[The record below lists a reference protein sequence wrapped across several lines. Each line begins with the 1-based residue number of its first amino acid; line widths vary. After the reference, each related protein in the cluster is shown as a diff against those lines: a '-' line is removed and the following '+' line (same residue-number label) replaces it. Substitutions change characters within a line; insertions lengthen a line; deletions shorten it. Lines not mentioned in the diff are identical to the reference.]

1 MPIDHLGRRTISP
14 TSIRYSKFYQK
25 STLNLTL
32 LVILVWGLYLNA
44 ANRDSFQSNQEHATT
59 NYSVVKYVG
68 NVSHVPTNDC
78 LVQLGHVRDIKLYS
92 QNDEDGALLQ
102 LLRCSKYICISCLFI
117 YRIHNDRLTTHAQY
131 QWEDTELKNTLSL
144 DQKVAWR

>member
-1 MPIDHLGRRTISP
+1 MPIDHLGRRT
-14 TSIRYSKFYQK
+14 TSNRRELFQK

-32 LVILVWGLYLNA
+32 LVLLVWGIYLNIA
-44 ANRDSFQSNQEHATT
+44 HRQTTSRSNQEHVITT

-68 NVSHVPTNDC
+68 NISHIPTNDC

-102 LLRCSKYICISCLFI
+102 LLRCSKYFCV
-117 YRIHNDRLTTHAQY
+117 YM
-131 QWEDTELKNTLSL
+131 
-144 DQKVAWR
+144 

>member
-14 TSIRYSKFYQK
+14 TSNKHNKFLQHK
-25 STLNLTL
+25 STLHLTL
-32 LVILVWGLYLNA
+32 LVLLVWGLYLNA
-44 ANRDSFQSNQEHATT
+44 ANRQTTSQSNQEHIITT

-102 LLRCSKYICISCLFI
+102 LLRCCKYGICIPCFMFVSMW
-117 YRIHNDRLTTHAQY
+117 YTQ
-131 QWEDTELKNTLSL
+131 
-144 DQKVAWR
+144 

>member
-1 MPIDHLGRRTISP
+1 MNKLTKIAKMPIDHLGRRTISP
-14 TSIRYSKFYQK
+14 TSNRYNKLYQK
-25 STLNLTL
+25 STLNLSL
-32 LVILVWGLYLNA
+32 LVLLVWGIYLNA
-44 ANRDSFQSNQEHATT
+44 ANRDSFQSNQEHVITT

-102 LLRCSKYICISCLFI
+102 LLRCCKYGICIPCFMFVSMW
-117 YRIHNDRLTTHAQY
+117 YTQ
-131 QWEDTELKNTLSL
+131 
-144 DQKVAWR
+144 